1 MKNEAYDIIILFI
14 YFDDIVLTGI
24 SSILLQ
30 TFISKLHKVFPLKDL
45 GQLNYVLGIEV
56 LPTSIGL
63 VSSQHK
69 YIVGLIEK
77 VGLTSSKPEDTPM
90 VLKGVQSKTD
100 GDPKFDFLI
109 QELGWCFTIL
119 LHNKARIILLYLKI
133 MSIPFLANKCPSP
146 GFKRGATL
154 LIWN

>member
-24 SSILLQ
+24 SYILLQ

-90 VLKGVQSKTD
+90 VLKGV
-100 GDPKFDFLI
+100 
-109 QELGWCFTIL
+109 
-119 LHNKARIILLYLKI
+119 
-133 MSIPFLANKCPSP
+133 
-146 GFKRGATL
+146 
-154 LIWN
+154 